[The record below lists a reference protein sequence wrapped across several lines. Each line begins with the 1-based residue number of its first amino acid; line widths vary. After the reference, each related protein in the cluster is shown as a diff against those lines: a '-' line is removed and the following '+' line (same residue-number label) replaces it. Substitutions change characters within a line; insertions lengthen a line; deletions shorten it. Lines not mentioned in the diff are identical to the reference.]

1 MKRRLIE
8 AGIGLLLGG
17 GLLVWVL
24 RDFDWEKLSVLGKH
38 WEWIA
43 LGGIS
48 MTGAHFLRAWRWQL
62 MLRSSGYPT
71 DRTAPWWALMVGYL
85 VNTALPRVG
94 EVVRCTLLWRWR
106 TIPITVSL
114 GTVIAER
121 LIDLLLLA
129 FLVVPV
135 VFVEGTDWLEL
146 LGLKKYLP
154 YLVAG
159 SIIGVLSVV
168 LAWRYW
174 FSRSRYRWIQELGK
188 GFFSIL
194 AVRPRHLL
202 IGLSVSIWIGYW
214 GALVGVM
221 VACAPQAS
229 LGTFLWPAVVL
240 LVGSGL
246 AMALPVPGGIG
257 TFHAIGLVLLLSLG
271 WEKSLAQLTVV
282 AAHALQTLLVLAL
295 GLIGLGY
302 GALVRT
308 PPVSSLPA
316 R

>member
-8 AGIGLLLGG
+8 AGIGLLIGG

-24 RDFDWEKLSVLGKH
+24 RDFAWEKLSVLGKH

-62 MLRSSGYPT
+62 MLQSSGHPT

-106 TIPITVSL
+106 ALPVTVSL

-129 FLVVPV
+129 FLALPV
-135 VFVEGTDWLEL
+135 VVTEGTGWLEV
-146 LGLKKYLP
+146 LGLKAYLP
-154 YLVAG
+154 YLIAAG
-159 SIIGVLSVV
+159 GIGLIIGAL
-168 LAWRYW
+168 LWRYW
-174 FSRSRYRWIQELGK
+174 FARSRHRWIHELGK

-194 AVRPRHLL
+194 AVRPRHVA
-202 IGLSVSIWIGYW
+202 IGLSVGIWIGYW

-221 VACAPQAS
+221 AACVPQAP
-229 LGTFLWPAVVL
+229 LATLLWPALIL

-271 WEKSLAQLTVV
+271 WEKALAQLTVV
-282 AAHALQTLLVLAL
+282 AAHALQTLLVIAL
-295 GLIGLGY
+295 GLMGISY

-308 PPVSSLPA
+308 PPVSSLPS